1 MTTGKYMKFTRIYEN
16 DNFIVDYDTKRKLYR
31 VSYFENGHFKDEI
44 WFDAYEEK
52 EASMSEAL
60 NDYALK
66 NYTLLECN
74 LSEEELDEIIDKF
87 YSVGHSSFFI
97 TPDGYTD

>member
-1 MTTGKYMKFTRIYEN
+1 MINGIGSIEN
-16 DNFIVDYDTKRKLYR
+16 EV
-31 VSYFENGHFKDEI
+31 
-44 WFDAYEEK
+44 
-52 EASMSEAL
+52 SMSEAL
-60 NDYALK
+60 ND
-66 NYTLLECN
+66 YTLLECN